1 MHFCVRFWRVRTGE
15 QQQLRDEFL
24 AGRHHV
30 RQRGRRA
37 GLRGG
42 AQQHQQP
49 QRAAAERDEEQSGG
63 HVSGATDVD
72 GAAAAVGGVA
82 VGRRGAH
89 RNPVHVEQPGQ
100 PGQRRQQQPVVVRL
114 DARDGH
120 GLVHQVQV
128 AAAGFVVVGPG
139 DVVAHAQPHRAAA
152 APPVRQRVAHERRQ
166 QLRATAGHARAP
178 QTVLGADYPQTEK
191 AA

>member
-1 MHFCVRFWRVRTGE
+1 MRALFCRFGRVRTGE

-24 AGRHHV
+24 PGRQHI
-30 RQRGRRA
+30 QRGRRA

-42 AQQHQQP
+42 DQQP
-49 QRAAAERDEEQSGG
+49 QRSAAERHEEQSGG
-63 HVSGATDVD
+63 AVGGADVD
-72 GAAAAVGGVA
+72 GAAATVDDGVA

-100 PGQRRQQQPVVVRL
+100 SGQRGQQQFVFVRL

-120 GLVHQVQV
+120 GLVHQVQA
-128 AAAGFVVVGPG
+128 AAAGLVVAGPV

-152 APPVRQRVAHERRQ
+152 AHPVRQRVAQQRRQ
-166 QLRATAGHARAP
+166 QLRAVAGHTRAP
-178 QTVLGADYPQTEK
+178 QTVLGADNPQTEK